1 MTVKKGS
8 LFIIFMT
15 VFIDLIGFGIIIPLL
30 PFYAQKFGASVIE
43 IGFLMTSFSL
53 LQFLLSP
60 MWGKISDH
68 VGRRPILLLGLFGSA
83 LSYIIFALAPT
94 LQWILISRCIAGI
107 CGATISP
114 SFAYIS
120 DITTAENRT
129 KGMGIVG
136 AAFGLGFIFGPALTG
151 VFAGHSETLP
161 LYIASGICFA
171 NFLLALIRLP
181 ESLAEK
187 KTEKLKLSHW
197 LPLNNLWHLIKI
209 PRVPALYAIYFLT
222 IFAFSMM
229 ESTFALMGQ
238 KLYGFN
244 VQTISYLFVYIGV
257 VLAVMQGGLIGRLSK
272 KFGEKKLMLAGQLAL
287 AIGVGLLPFSP
298 NLGIFI
304 GVNTLVAM
312 GFGMN
317 NPSVSSTVSKVAP
330 DKEKGF
336 VLGGVQSMGS
346 LGRILGPV
354 AGTIVFQQFAV
365 SAPFTLGATVLAITL
380 LLTLFFV
387 P

>member
-1 MTVKKGS
+1 
-8 LFIIFMT
+8 
-15 VFIDLIGFGIIIPLL
+15 
-30 PFYAQKFGASVIE
+30 
-43 IGFLMTSFSL
+43 
-53 LQFLLSP
+53 
-60 MWGKISDH
+60 
-68 VGRRPILLLGLFGSA
+68 
-83 LSYIIFALAPT
+83 
-94 LQWILISRCIAGI
+94 
-107 CGATISP
+107 
-114 SFAYIS
+114 
-120 DITTAENRT
+120 
-129 KGMGIVG
+129 
-136 AAFGLGFIFGPALTG
+136 
-151 VFAGHSETLP
+151 
-161 LYIASGICFA
+161 
-171 NFLLALIRLP
+171 
-181 ESLAEK
+181 
-187 KTEKLKLSHW
+187 
-197 LPLNNLWHLIKI
+197 
-209 PRVPALYAIYFLT
+209 
-222 IFAFSMM
+222 
-229 ESTFALMGQ
+229 
-238 KLYGFN
+238 
-244 VQTISYLFVYIGV
+244 
-257 VLAVMQGGLIGRLSK
+257 
-272 KFGEKKLMLAGQLAL
+272 MLAGQLAL